1 MSFAYALTFF
11 CDALLYY
18 GAIGCMGL
26 LGACPANLYWAP
38 VILLAAC
45 WLSGRWTGRG
55 KPWLRWLPTAAAIPA
70 MLVISNWPGR
80 LATLPMAAYLPLYI
94 YNNRRA
100 PDYDYAADRFRHSLI
115 GMGVALFLGA
125 LFRAASWKR
134 GLPYLFLYFTLN
146 MTLLRLLRH
155 DDRVARSRRFRVLN
169 LAGVALVCAAGF
181 ALSQPAV
188 IAAVRVA
195 WNWFLEN
202 IVVNLLTALAFVL
215 QYLLYALAWLITRIF
230 GEGAMGIDAPP
241 DPLSTEGGQS
251 LLPRSPAEVRM
262 LPVWVQWAVKGIGI
276 ALLAVLAFVILRALS
291 RRVSR
296 TSTDSGNDER
306 ESLDAEAPR
315 EPRRLLRRR
324 DPQQGVR
331 RWYRRAL
338 ALIRARNGRVA
349 PTMNTLQIQQENAET
364 VDYDAMDALREL
376 YLPVRYGGHEATRE
390 DVARAKEAYE
400 RLRKARD

>member
-38 VILLAAC
+38 VILMAAC
-45 WLSGRWTGRG
+45 WLSWRLAGRG
-55 KPWLRWLPTAAAIPA
+55 KPWLRWLPMVAILPA
-70 MLVISNWPGR
+70 MLAIANWPGR
-80 LATLPMAAYLPLYI
+80 LATLPMAVYLPLYV

-115 GMGVALFLGA
+115 GMGVALFLAA

-188 IAAVRVA
+188 IAMVRAA
-195 WNWFLEN
+195 WNWFLESV
-202 IVVNLLTALAFVL
+202 VVNLLTALAFVL
-215 QYLLYALAWLITRIF
+215 QYLLYGLAWLFTRIF
-230 GEGAMGIDAPP
+230 GEGALGIVGAP
-241 DPLSTEGGQS
+241 DLLSTEGS
-251 LLPRSPAEVRM
+251 RTMLPRSPVEVRM
-262 LPVWVQWAVKGIGI
+262 LPVWVQWAIKGFGI
-276 ALLAVLAFVILRALS
+276 ALLAVLVFLILRALS
-291 RRVSR
+291 RRVGR

-315 EPRRLLRRR
+315 EPRALLRRR
-324 DPQQGVR
+324 DPRQGVR

-338 ALIRARNGRVA
+338 VLIRARNGRVA
-349 PTMNTLQIQQENAET
+349 PTMNTLQIQQENAEA
-364 VDYDAMDALREL
+364 VDYDAMNALREV
-376 YLPVRYGGHEATRE
+376 YLPVRYGGREPTRE
-390 DVARAKEAYE
+390 DVARAKDAYE
-400 RLRKARD
+400 RLRKAKG